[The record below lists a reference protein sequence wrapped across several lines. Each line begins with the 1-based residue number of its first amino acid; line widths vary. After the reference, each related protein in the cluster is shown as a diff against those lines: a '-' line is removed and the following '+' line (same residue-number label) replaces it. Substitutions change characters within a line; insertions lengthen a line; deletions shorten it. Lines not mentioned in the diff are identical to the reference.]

1 MLRELLT
8 NAIHALDAVY
18 FQSLRDRG
26 ALKRNPKKTVAIDVD
41 PSRRT
46 LTITD
51 TGIGMTRADL
61 INNLGA
67 LNMAAE
73 PGFDAAL
80 ASADVAELL
89 RAGAGVYSG
98 FVAAESLEVHTKH
111 NDDDCYVWSLS
122 HESAEFAIAKLPE
135 GTLSERVQ
143 ARGTAVVLR
152 LREAWAASALLNE
165 ASVREMVQPLSESSA
180 YPLAFS
186 SDPAADEP
194 PAGDAPDGGEAAST
208 DVTDDG
214 GELGPEDDDEAP
226 LAAQVKTQR
235 RARLQLFSL
244 ARSLTRARALSLSLS
259 LSLSAPLRSRTPPSV
274 TA

>member
-194 PAGDAPDGGEAAST
+194 PAGETPDGGEAAST

-214 GELGPEDDDEAP
+214 GELGPEDDDDEAP
-226 LAAQVKTQR
+226 LAAQVKHG
-235 RARLQLFSL
+235 RARLQLYLSL
-244 ARSLTRARALSLSLS
+244 AS
-259 LSLSAPLRSRTPPSV
+259 
-274 TA
+274 